1 MHFKNL
7 QIPSFVMGHWVV
19 TLLFLFAIFC
29 GDLQR
34 GNVVGA
40 RTNKDQG
47 VFGKGKDGNMCSHV
61 VM

>member
-1 MHFKNL
+1 MHFKNF

-29 GDLQR
+29 GDLKH